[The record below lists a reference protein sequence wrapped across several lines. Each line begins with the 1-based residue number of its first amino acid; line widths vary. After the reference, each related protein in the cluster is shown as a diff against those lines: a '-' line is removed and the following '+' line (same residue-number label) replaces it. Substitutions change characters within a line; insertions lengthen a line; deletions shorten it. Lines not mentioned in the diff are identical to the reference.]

1 MQNVRIMHQDRTA
14 RFGPALGVTASL
26 LLAAGCAA
34 ERGTGIHDS
43 RYPVQLIIA
52 NRLAAPV
59 SIAIDGTPT
68 LGLPGGAS
76 SALTV
81 SSSAQWLTWTSAKPM
96 DAAGVPIPDDIA
108 EVTVS
113 VSGINR
119 TLEISHIIQD
129 RTYITGRFFN
139 GTRSPVS
146 IGVFDGTDVACAAA
160 MPAMMGDVAGYTQIG
175 YYRLRPETEIRAYR
189 DPRDCTGPFLAWPKE
204 ALRSF
209 EAGTGQ
215 VTLVL
220 TTPP

>member
-1 MQNVRIMHQDRTA
+1 MHAHRTA
-14 RFGPALGVTASL
+14 RLRLAPGLAAAAL
-26 LLAAGCAA
+26 LLAAGCAPD
-34 ERGTGIHDS
+34 RGTGIQES
-43 RYPVQLIIA
+43 NYPVRLTIT

-59 SIAIDGTPT
+59 SIAIDGAPT

-81 SSSAQWLTWTSAKPM
+81 SSTAQWLTWTSAKPM
-96 DAAGVPIPDDIA
+96 DAAGIPIPDEIT

-189 DPRDCTGPFLAWPKE
+189 DPRDCTGPFVAWPKE
-204 ALRSF
+204 SLRTFQPGS
-209 EAGTGQ
+209 GQ

>member
-1 MQNVRIMHQDRTA
+1 MQNVRIMHPYGSLRL
-14 RFGPALGVTASL
+14 GSALAAMAFL
-26 LLAAGCAA
+26 LLAAACGS
-34 ERGTGIHDS
+34 ERGTGVHES
-43 RYPVQLIIA
+43 SYPVQLIIT

-59 SIAIDGTPT
+59 SIAIDGIPT

-81 SSSAQWLTWTSAKPM
+81 ASSAQWLTWTSAKPM
-96 DAAGVPIPDDIA
+96 DASGVPIPDDIA

-119 TLEISHIIQD
+119 SLEISHVIQD

-146 IGVFDGTDVACAAA
+146 IGVFDGTGVSCAAA
-160 MPAMMGDVAGYTQIG
+160 MPAMIGDVAGYTQIG

-189 DPRDCTGPFLAWPKE
+189 DPRDCTGPFVAWPKE
-204 ALRSF
+204 SLRTF
-209 EAGTGQ
+209 EPGTGQ

-220 TTPP
+220 TTAP

>member
-1 MQNVRIMHQDRTA
+1 MHRYGST
-14 RFGPALGVTASL
+14 RLGSALGLTAAL
-26 LLAAGCAA
+26 LLATGCAP
-34 ERGTGIHDS
+34 ERGAGLHDS
-43 RYPVQLIIA
+43 NYPVQLTIT

-59 SIAIDGTPT
+59 SIAIDGIPA

-96 DAAGVPIPDDIA
+96 DATGIPIPDDIA
-108 EVTVS
+108 EVVVA

-119 TLEISHIIQD
+119 SLEISHVIQD

-139 GTRSPVS
+139 GTRSAVS
-146 IGVFDGTDVACAAA
+146 IGVFDGTDVSCAAA
-160 MPAMMGDVAGYTQIG
+160 MPAMIGDVAGYTQIG

-189 DPRDCTGPFLAWPKE
+189 DPRDCTGPFVTWPRE
-204 ALRSF
+204 ALRTF
-209 EAGTGQ
+209 EPGTGQ

-220 TTPP
+220 TTAP